1 MVRSSVGERLAFG
14 LGKTD
19 SAAVSCFTL
28 AGLLMAIAPPDPL
41 SDASSEKPTRVR
53 WLMFSLACGT
63 SWFLYLHRY
72 TWSVIGTFLMEDY
85 GLSKTELG
93 AIYSFFT
100 PTYGIGQI
108 PSGILC
114 DWVGPHLFL
123 GVIIVLGSLVLPLFG
138 VAGGRGGLIALRLA
152 FGAAQAGTYPALAK
166 VTATWFPVRSR
177 TIVQGWVAT
186 FFGRSGGAMS
196 SIILATVLIGYFGM
210 SWQWALGVMGAAGVL
225 FGIVFLL
232 LFRNSPNDHPRVNAA
247 ERALIAEGSPPPDPS
262 APPVLPL
269 RAAIKN
275 RSMLFFIIQQIAS
288 AGADGVYVLFMGD
301 YFLNTKGI
309 DITEAGLLISLPLWG
324 GAIGGMLGG
333 FFNDLMIQ
341 WTGSRRIGRSAVG
354 FTGKFI
360 ACILMFV
367 AISQDGAVEAAWALF
382 AVKFFTDWSQPTVW
396 GTCTDI
402 GGRYSA
408 TVFGV
413 INTSGSIGG
422 LVSPIAFGAI
432 LDWNTSMVLVDGIE
446 KSVAN
451 YNPLFVTVAVMYVIS
466 AFCWIMI
473 DCTDSLEAR
482 LAPGGDLAGDHDDD
496 KEMTG
501 VDDSD

>member
-1 MVRSSVGERLAFG
+1 
-14 LGKTD
+14 
-19 SAAVSCFTL
+19 
-28 AGLLMAIAPPDPL
+28 MAIAPPDPL
-41 SDASSEKPTRVR
+41 PDASSEKPTRVR

-93 AIYSFFT
+93 AIYSAFT

-114 DWVGPHLFL
+114 DWIGPHLFL

-210 SWQWALGVMGAAGVL
+210 SWQWSLGVMGAAGVL

-360 ACILMFV
+360 ACILMIV

>member
-1 MVRSSVGERLAFG
+1 MASV
-14 LGKTD
+14 
-19 SAAVSCFTL
+19 
-28 AGLLMAIAPPDPL
+28 
-41 SDASSEKPTRVR
+41 SSERPTRVR

-72 TWSVIGTFLMEDY
+72 TWNVIGPYLAEDY

-93 AIYSFFT
+93 TIFTFFT

-114 DWVGPHLFL
+114 DFIGPHMFL
-123 GVIIVLGSLVLPLFG
+123 GVIIVLWSLVMPLYG
-138 VAGGRGGLIALRLA
+138 VAGGRTGLIAVRLA
-152 FGAAQAGTYPALAK
+152 FGAAQAGTYPSLSK
-166 VTATWFPVRSR
+166 VTATWFPVKTR
-177 TIVQGWVAT
+177 TIIQGWVAT
-186 FFGRSGGAMS
+186 FFGRSGAAMS
-196 SIILATVLIGYFGM
+196 SIILGSLLIGYCQM
-210 SWQWALGVMGAAGVL
+210 SWQWGLVVMGGAGVL
-225 FGIVFLL
+225 FGIVFLA
-232 LFRNSPNDHPRVNAA
+232 LFRNSPDEHPGVNDA

-269 RAAIKN
+269 RVAIQN
-275 RSMLFFIIQQIAS
+275 RSMLFFVIQQITS

-301 YFLNTKGI
+301 YFLNAKGF
-309 DITEAGLLISLPLWG
+309 DITQAGLLISLPLWG

-367 AISQDGAVEAAWALF
+367 AISQDDGVAAAWSLF

-413 INTSGSIGG
+413 INTAGSIGG
-422 LVSPIAFGAI
+422 LVSPILFGAI
-432 LDWNTSMVLVDGIE
+432 LDWNTSKVLVDGIT
-446 KSVAN
+446 KSVTD

-466 AFCWIMI
+466 AVCWILI
-473 DCTDSLEAR
+473 DCTDSLESR
-482 LAPGGDLAGDHDDD
+482 LAPGGDLAGDLPDDAA
-496 KEMTG
+496 
-501 VDDSD
+501 DDSSDDPSID

>member
-1 MVRSSVGERLAFG
+1 MASV
-14 LGKTD
+14 
-19 SAAVSCFTL
+19 
-28 AGLLMAIAPPDPL
+28 
-41 SDASSEKPTRVR
+41 SSERPTRVR

-72 TWSVIGTFLMEDY
+72 TWNVIGPYLAEDY

-93 AIYSFFT
+93 TIFTFFT

-114 DWVGPHLFL
+114 DFIGPHMFL
-123 GVIIVLGSLVLPLFG
+123 GVIIVLGSLVMPLYG
-138 VAGGRGGLIALRLA
+138 VAGGRTGLIAVRLA
-152 FGAAQAGTYPALAK
+152 FGAAQAGTYPSLSK
-166 VTATWFPVRSR
+166 VTATWFPVKTR
-177 TIVQGWVAT
+177 TIIQGWVAT
-186 FFGRSGGAMS
+186 FFGRSGAAMS
-196 SIILATVLIGYFGM
+196 SIILGSLLIGYFQM
-210 SWQWALGVMGAAGVL
+210 SWQWGLVVMGGAGVL
-225 FGIVFLL
+225 FGIVFLA
-232 LFRNSPNDHPRVNAA
+232 LFRNSPDEHPGVNDA

-269 RAAIKN
+269 RVAIRN
-275 RSMLFFIIQQIAS
+275 RSMLFFVIQQITS

-301 YFLNTKGI
+301 YFLNAKGF
-309 DITEAGLLISLPLWG
+309 DITQAGLLISLPLWG

-367 AISQDGAVEAAWALF
+367 AISQDDGVAAAWSLF

-413 INTSGSIGG
+413 INTAGSIGG
-422 LVSPIAFGAI
+422 LVSPILFGAI
-432 LDWNTSMVLVDGIE
+432 LDWNTSKVLVDGIT
-446 KSVAN
+446 KSVTD
-451 YNPLFVTVAVMYVIS
+451 YNPLFVTVSVMYVIS
-466 AFCWIMI
+466 AMCWILI
-473 DCTDSLEAR
+473 DCTDSLESR
-482 LAPGGDLAGDHDDD
+482 LAPGGDLAGDLPDDAA
-496 KEMTG
+496 
-501 VDDSD
+501 DDSSDDPSID

>member
-1 MVRSSVGERLAFG
+1 
-14 LGKTD
+14 
-19 SAAVSCFTL
+19 
-28 AGLLMAIAPPDPL
+28 MAIAPPDPL

-309 DITEAGLLISLPLWG
+309 DITQAGLLISLPLWG

>member
-1 MVRSSVGERLAFG
+1 
-14 LGKTD
+14 
-19 SAAVSCFTL
+19 
-28 AGLLMAIAPPDPL
+28 MAIAPPEPF

-93 AIYSFFT
+93 AIYSAFT

-114 DWVGPHLFL
+114 DWIGPHLFL

-166 VTATWFPVRSR
+166 VTATWFPVKSR

-210 SWQWALGVMGAAGVL
+210 SWQWSLGVMGAAGVL

-275 RSMLFFIIQQIAS
+275 RSMLFFVIQQIAS

>member
-309 DITEAGLLISLPLWG
+309 DITQAGLLISLPLWG

>member
-1 MVRSSVGERLAFG
+1 MATAPVET
-14 LGKTD
+14 LG
-19 SAAVSCFTL
+19 
-28 AGLLMAIAPPDPL
+28 P
-41 SDASSEKPTRVR
+41 SSEQPTRVR
-53 WLMFSLACGT
+53 WGMFVLACGS

-72 TWSVIGTFLMEDY
+72 TWNVIGPYLAEDY

-93 AIYSFFT
+93 AIFTFFT
-100 PTYGIGQI
+100 PTYGVGQI

-123 GVIIVLGSLVLPLFG
+123 GVIIVIWSLVVPLYG
-138 VAGGRGGLIALRLA
+138 VAGGRPGLIALRLV
-152 FGAAQAGTYPALAK
+152 FGAAQAGTYPALSK
-166 VTATWFPVRSR
+166 ITGTWFPVKTR

-196 SIILATVLIGYFGM
+196 SILLASVLIGYFEM
-210 SWQWALGVMGAAGVL
+210 QWQWALVVMGAAGVI
-225 FGIVFLL
+225 FGITFLVF
-232 LFRNSPNDHPRVNAA
+232 FRNSPEVDPRVNQA
-247 ERALIAEGSPPPDPS
+247 ERDLIAEGSPPADPS

-269 RAAIKN
+269 RVAIRN
-275 RSMLFFIIQQIAS
+275 RSMFFFVIQQITS
-288 AGADGVYVLFMGD
+288 AGADAVYVLFMGD
-301 YFLNTKGI
+301 YFLNAKGF
-309 DITEAGLLISLPLWG
+309 DISEAGLLISLPLWG

-360 ACILMFV
+360 ACFLMFV
-367 AISQDGAVEAAWALF
+367 AISQDDGVAAAWALF

-402 GGRYSA
+402 GGRYAA

-422 LVSPIAFGAI
+422 LVSPILFGAI
-432 LDWNTSMVLVDGIE
+432 LDWNTSSMVIDGVT
-446 KSVAN
+446 KSVTN
-451 YNPLFVTVAVMYVIS
+451 YNPMFVTVAVMYGIS
-466 AFCWIMI
+466 AMCWILT
-473 DCTDSLEAR
+473 DCTDSLESR
-482 LAPGGDLAGDHDDD
+482 LAPGGDLSSGSPDDD
-496 KEMTG
+496 SSVENDGDELG
-501 VDDSD
+501 V

>member
-1 MVRSSVGERLAFG
+1 
-14 LGKTD
+14 
-19 SAAVSCFTL
+19 
-28 AGLLMAIAPPDPL
+28 MAIAPPDPL

>member
-1 MVRSSVGERLAFG
+1 
-14 LGKTD
+14 
-19 SAAVSCFTL
+19 
-28 AGLLMAIAPPDPL
+28 MAIAPSEPL

-72 TWSVIGTFLMEDY
+72 TWNVIGPYLAEDY

-93 AIYSFFT
+93 MVYSFFT

-114 DWVGPHLFL
+114 DWVGSHLFL
-123 GVIIVLGSLVLPLFG
+123 GVIIVLWSLVLPFFG

-152 FGAAQAGTYPALAK
+152 FGAAQAGTYPALSK
-166 VTATWFPVRSR
+166 VTATWFPVKTR

-196 SIILATVLIGYFGM
+196 SIILATVLIGYFEM
-210 SWQWALGVMGAAGVL
+210 SWQWALVVMGAAGVV
-225 FGIVFLL
+225 FGIVFLV
-232 LFRNSPNDHPRVNAA
+232 LFRNSPNDDPRVNDA
-247 ERALIAEGSPPPDPS
+247 ERALIAEGSPPPDAS

-269 RAAIKN
+269 RVAIKN
-275 RSMLFFIIQQIAS
+275 RSMLFFVIQQITS

-301 YFLNTKGI
+301 YFLNAKGF
-309 DITEAGLLISLPLWG
+309 DITQAGLLISLPLWG

-367 AISQDGAVEAAWALF
+367 AISQDDGVAAAWSLF

-422 LVSPIAFGAI
+422 LISPIFFGAI
-432 LDWNTSMVLVDGIE
+432 LDWNTSKVLVEGIE
-446 KSVAN
+446 KSVTN

-466 AFCWIMI
+466 AFCWILI
-473 DCTDSLEAR
+473 DCTDSLESR
-482 LAPGGDLAGDHDDD
+482 LAPGGDLAADVPEEESDDPP
-496 KEMTG
+496 
-501 VDDSD
+501 DDREPSR